1 MDAGAGGVGR
11 QCLTRKCAMSV
22 KILFRNAYAALN
34 EAMCAALITGKI
46 TARYVSLKRKRLAQ
60 TVVITVQVH
69 NT

>member
-1 MDAGAGGVGR
+1 
-11 QCLTRKCAMSV
+11 MSV

-69 NT
+69 DIQGI